1 MEIGGEREKFVRIRK
16 KIDSVFQTL
25 SSKPLL
31 GYSIDRW
38 TYLFLYMNNEKFNA
52 YITSNYLHDNLI
64 KIWDEDIVDTD
75 LKYGYLGLST
85 YKTSASFVE
94 IQLNPFDDLN
104 EKEDLIFIDK
114 ANIESNIFLRYKC
127 LS

>member
-1 MEIGGEREKFVRIRK
+1 
-16 KIDSVFQTL
+16 
-25 SSKPLL
+25 
-31 GYSIDRW
+31 
-38 TYLFLYMNNEKFNA
+38 MNNEKFNA